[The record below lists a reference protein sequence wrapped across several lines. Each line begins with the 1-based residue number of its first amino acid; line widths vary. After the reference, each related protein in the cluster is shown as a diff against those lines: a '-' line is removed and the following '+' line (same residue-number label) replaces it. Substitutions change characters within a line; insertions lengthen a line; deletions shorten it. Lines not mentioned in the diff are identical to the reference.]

1 MNHARP
7 LWGVE
12 METREIQLSF
22 ILKLDQ
28 NRINRLDLAI
38 ARGKWPDKKW
48 QYILDLS
55 SDEVIRRLPWLRRE
69 NAKGED
75 IYFRPEK
82 NGTWPIFV
90 LDDLTDDQAKLMGKY
105 RSWIIRT
112 SSGRHHAWI
121 MTDRPLSPPERYQI
135 QKYFVDRGIGDQGA
149 VSRDRLGRIPGFRNW
164 KRGGEWVN
172 LIASPNSYCPLL
184 HPTDGGMYVSSSEFR
199 TKKFRPFLEDSNRD
213 LKEVDR
219 SQSGKEF
226 GWACWWLKK
235 GLDPEEAI
243 QRLSLRAQER
253 GKNRPEEYAKRTI
266 EAARARLE
274 SVPLKQQ

>member
-1 MNHARP
+1 MTHTRP
-7 LWGVE
+7 PWEVE
-12 METREIQLSF
+12 METRDIQLSF
-22 ILKLDQ
+22 ILGLDQ
-28 NRINRLDLAI
+28 NRINRLDLVI

-48 QYILDLS
+48 QYVLDLS
-55 SDEVIRRLPWLRRE
+55 PDEVIRRLSWLRRE

-82 NGTWPIFV
+82 KGTWPIFV

-105 RSWIIRT
+105 RSWIVRT
-112 SSGRHHAWI
+112 SPGRHHAWI

-135 QKYFVDRGIGDQGA
+135 QKYFIDRGIGDQGA

-172 LIASPNSYCPLL
+172 LIASPNFSCPLL
-184 HPTDGGMYVSSSEFR
+184 HPPEGGMYVSSSEFR

-243 QRLSLRAQER
+243 KRLSLRAQER
-253 GKNRPEEYAKRTI
+253 GKNRPEEYARRTVAKAQ
-266 EAARARLE
+266 EVVDFSRG
-274 SVPLKQQ
+274 